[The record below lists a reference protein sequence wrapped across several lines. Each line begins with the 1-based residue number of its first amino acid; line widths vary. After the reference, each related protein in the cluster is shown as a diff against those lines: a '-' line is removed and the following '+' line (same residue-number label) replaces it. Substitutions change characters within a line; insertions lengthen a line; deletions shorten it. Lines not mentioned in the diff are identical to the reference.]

1 MAMRSGLVQTGAL
14 MARNRGKIMPA
25 TTLTERLFD
34 DSDTAPIDPCSLFEE
49 WFALAQ
55 ESEPNDPHAMAL
67 ASVDADGMPD
77 VRMVLLNQRDARGFC
92 FFTNF
97 ESDKGRELLAH
108 PKAAFVMHWK
118 TLRRQ
123 IRVRGP
129 VEVVADKEADAYFA
143 TRARVSQIGA
153 HASKQSRPLANR
165 YALLERVETLKKSF
179 GEDEPV
185 NRPTYWSGFRVI
197 PQVME
202 FWKDGAN
209 RLHDRVRFTRTLP
222 DGAWSRQRLYP

>member
-1 MAMRSGLVQTGAL
+1 
-14 MARNRGKIMPA
+14 MPA

-49 WFALAQ
+49 WFAAAQ

-67 ASVDADGMPD
+67 ASVDADGLPD

-165 YALLERVETLKKSF
+165 YTLLERVETLKKSF

-185 NRPTYWSGFRVI
+185 NRPAHWSGFRVI

-222 DGAWSRQRLYP
+222 DGQWSRQRLYP

>member
-1 MAMRSGLVQTGAL
+1 
-14 MARNRGKIMPA
+14 MPA

-34 DSDTAPIDPCSLFEE
+34 DSDTGPIDPCSLFEE
-49 WFALAQ
+49 WFAAAQ
-55 ESEPNDPHAMAL
+55 QSEPNDPHAMAL
-67 ASVDADGMPD
+67 ASVDADGLPD

-165 YALLERVETLKKSF
+165 YTLLERVETLKKSF

-185 NRPTYWSGFRVI
+185 NRPAYWSGFRVI
-197 PQVME
+197 PQAME

-222 DGAWSRQRLYP
+222 DGAWARLRLYP

>member
-1 MAMRSGLVQTGAL
+1 MS
-14 MARNRGKIMPA
+14 A

-34 DSDTAPIDPCSLFEE
+34 DSDKAPIDPCSLFEE
-49 WFALAQ
+49 WFTLAQ

-67 ASVDADGMPD
+67 ATVDADGMPD
-77 VRMVLLNQRDARGFC
+77 VRMVLLNARDARGYC

-97 ESDKGRELLAH
+97 ESDKAVELLAN

-118 TLRRQ
+118 SLRRQ
-123 IRVRGP
+123 IRVRGL
-129 VEVVADKEADAYFA
+129 VEVVSDGETDAYFA
-143 TRARVSQIGA
+143 TRGRMSQIGA

-165 YALLERVETLKKSF
+165 YTLLERVETLSKSF
-179 GEDEPV
+179 REDEPV
-185 NRPTYWSGFRVI
+185 NRPAYWKGFRIV

-209 RLHDRVRFTRTLP
+209 RLHDRVRFTRAA
-222 DGAWSRQRLYP
+222 DGNWTRQRLYP

>member
-1 MAMRSGLVQTGAL
+1 MAG
-14 MARNRGKIMPA
+14 
-25 TTLTERLFD
+25 TTLTDRLFD
-34 DSDTAPIDPCSLFEE
+34 DADTAPIDPCSLFEE
-49 WFALAQ
+49 WFTLAQ
-55 ESEPNDPHAMAL
+55 EREPNDPHAMAL
-67 ASVDADGMPD
+67 ATADEDGLPD
-77 VRMVLLNQRDARGFC
+77 VRMVLLNARDARGYC

-97 ESDKGRELLAH
+97 ESDKARQLLAN

-118 TLRRQ
+118 SLRRQ
-123 IRVRGP
+123 VRVRGP
-129 VEVVADKEADAYFA
+129 VEVVDDGETDAYFA

-185 NRPTYWSGFRVI
+185 NRPAHWKGFRIV
-197 PQVME
+197 PQAME

-222 DGAWSRQRLYP
+222 GGAWSRQRLYP

>member
-1 MAMRSGLVQTGAL
+1 
-14 MARNRGKIMPA
+14 MPA

-49 WFALAQ
+49 WFAAAQ

-67 ASVDADGMPD
+67 ASVDADGLPD

-129 VEVVADKEADAYFA
+129 VEVVADKEADAYFS

-179 GEDEPV
+179 REDEPV
-185 NRPTYWSGFRVI
+185 NRPAYWSGFRVI

>member
-1 MAMRSGLVQTGAL
+1 MS
-14 MARNRGKIMPA
+14 A

-67 ASVDADGMPD
+67 ATVDSNGLPD
-77 VRMVLLNQRDARGFC
+77 VRMVLLNARDARGYC

-97 ESDKGRELLAH
+97 ESDKAVELLAN

-129 VEVVADKEADAYFA
+129 VEVISDGEADAYFS
-143 TRARVSQIGA
+143 TRARMSQIGA

-165 YALLERVETLKKSF
+165 YTLLERVETLKKSF

-185 NRPTYWSGFRVI
+185 NRPSYWKGFRIV

-209 RLHDRVRFTRTLP
+209 RLHDRVRFTRAA
-222 DGAWSRQRLYP
+222 DGSWSRGRLYP

>member
-1 MAMRSGLVQTGAL
+1 
-14 MARNRGKIMPA
+14 MPA

-49 WFALAQ
+49 WFAAAQ
-55 ESEPNDPHAMAL
+55 QSEPNDPHAMAL
-67 ASVDADGMPD
+67 ASVDADGLPD

-97 ESDKGRELLAH
+97 DSDKGRELLAH

-165 YALLERVETLKKSF
+165 YTLLERVETLKKSF

-185 NRPTYWSGFRVI
+185 NRPAYWSGFRVI

-202 FWKDGAN
+202 FWQDGAN

-222 DGAWSRQRLYP
+222 DGPWTRQRLYP

>member
-1 MAMRSGLVQTGAL
+1 
-14 MARNRGKIMPA
+14 MPA

-49 WFALAQ
+49 WFTAAQ

-165 YALLERVETLKKSF
+165 YALLERVETLNKSF
-179 GEDEPV
+179 REDEPV
-185 NRPTYWSGFRVI
+185 NRPAYWSGFRVI

>member
-1 MAMRSGLVQTGAL
+1 
-14 MARNRGKIMPA
+14 MPA

-49 WFALAQ
+49 WFTAAQ

-77 VRMVLLNQRDARGFC
+77 VRMVLLNQRDIRGFC

-165 YALLERVETLKKSF
+165 YTLLERVETLQKSF
-179 GEDEPV
+179 REDEPV
-185 NRPTYWSGFRVI
+185 NRPAYWSGFRVI

>member
-1 MAMRSGLVQTGAL
+1 
-14 MARNRGKIMPA
+14 MPA

-49 WFALAQ
+49 WFAAAQ
-55 ESEPNDPHAMAL
+55 QSEPNDPHAMAL
-67 ASVDADGMPD
+67 ASVDSDGMPD
-77 VRMVLLNQRDARGFC
+77 VRMVLLNQRDSRGFC

-165 YALLERVETLKKSF
+165 YTLLERVETLKKSF

-185 NRPTYWSGFRVI
+185 NRPAHWSGFRVI
-197 PQVME
+197 PQSME

-222 DGAWSRQRLYP
+222 DGAWTRQRLYP

>member
-1 MAMRSGLVQTGAL
+1 
-14 MARNRGKIMPA
+14 MPA

-49 WFALAQ
+49 WFAAAQ

-67 ASVDADGMPD
+67 ASVDADGLPD
-77 VRMVLLNQRDARGFC
+77 VRMVLLNQRDSRGFC

-97 ESDKGRELLAH
+97 DSDKGRELLAH

-165 YALLERVETLKKSF
+165 YTLLERVETLKKSF

-185 NRPTYWSGFRVI
+185 NRPAYWSGFRVI
-197 PQVME
+197 PQAME

-222 DGAWSRQRLYP
+222 EGSWTRQRLYP